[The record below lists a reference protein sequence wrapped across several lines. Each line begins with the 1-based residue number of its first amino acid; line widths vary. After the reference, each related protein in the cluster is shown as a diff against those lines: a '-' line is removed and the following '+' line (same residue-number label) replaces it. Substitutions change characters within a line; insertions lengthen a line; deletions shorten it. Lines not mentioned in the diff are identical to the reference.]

1 MRIATITN
9 WAYGATVC
17 LTIVAGVTMVLA
29 SGADEAERAAV
40 RQRDLFDELTF
51 EVENDLSELTDQARL
66 ATVTDDPSHA
76 IAYQNILASLGSVE
90 QRVAKLKDNGANEQE
105 LRSLE
110 EGLRWAKTLENEQ
123 QVAIAA
129 ARRGDDAKARK
140 IVFGPEY
147 ERQLERVRFLIG
159 RFRYLLDQR
168 SDDVIEEASQA
179 SQQLRS
185 VSEAMVAI
193 TAALFLLVL
202 GFILK
207 RRILRPVMTLSD
219 VVNRL
224 ADQDYTVETPE
235 FSQVDEI
242 GDMAHAIRI
251 FRENG
256 LERQRLERERDADWA
271 VRDLLAR
278 MTQRLQGCESVSDL
292 FSVVGL
298 FAPEIAPNL
307 AGRLYTLDNCMDLM
321 VCAAEW
327 HGSPDGGVK
336 ARGPRGTDAAFG
348 PDDCWA
354 LRRGQTHAPGGELLD
369 VPCRHV
375 LGSAARATICVPL
388 TAQGETIG
396 LLVLENLTADHGPD
410 ESTGVYIELMSETV
424 GLALANL
431 NLRDVLHEKALFDP
445 LTGLRNRHEL
455 DDTLRRLVATADAAA
470 TPIAC
475 LMMDIDRFKG
485 LNDRFGHDAGDLVI
499 RTVAAVFAGGAREDD
514 LALRYGGEEFLML
527 IPGADEALAVER
539 AELIRER
546 VAGLDLTYKGQP
558 LGQIT
563 VSLGLAIYPHHGP
576 IQALITTADAALL
589 RAKEGGRDRVV
600 VATRR
605 NQRGGMSTSVVSQH
619 SSSPSVTT

>member
-17 LTIVAGVTMVLA
+17 LTIAAGVTMVLA
-29 SGADEAERAAV
+29 SNADGVERAAV
-40 RQRDLFDELTF
+40 HQRDLFDQLTF
-51 EVENDLSELTDQARL
+51 EVENDLAELTDQARL
-66 ATVTDDPSHA
+66 AAVTDDPSHA
-76 IAYQNILASLGSVE
+76 IAYQRTLSTLGSVE
-90 QRVAKLKDNGANEQE
+90 HRIAKLKDAGAGRLE

-110 EGLRWAKTLENEQ
+110 EGLRWAKTLEDEQ
-123 QVAIAA
+123 QAAIAA
-129 ARRGDDAKARK
+129 TRRGDDATARA

-147 ERQLERVRFLIG
+147 EREVERVRFLIG
-159 RFRYLLDQR
+159 RFRYMLDQR
-168 SDDVIEEASQA
+168 SDDAIERASQA
-179 SQQLRS
+179 SQRLRS
-185 VSEAMVAI
+185 VSEVMVGI
-193 TAALFLLVL
+193 TALLFLLVL

-224 ADQDYTVETPE
+224 ADQDYTVETPS

-242 GDMAHAIRI
+242 GDMAQAIRI

-292 FSVVGL
+292 FAVVRL

-307 AGRLYTLDNCMDLM
+307 AGRLYTLDNRMKLM

-327 HGSPDGGVK
+327 PGAQG
-336 ARGPRGTDAAFG
+336 RGPQGTDAAFG

-354 LRRGQTHAPGGELLD
+354 LRRGQVHAPGGEMVD

-375 LGSAARATICVPL
+375 APPAAQATICVPL

-396 LLVLENLTADHGPD
+396 LLVLENLEVDHGPD
-410 ESTGVYIELMSETV
+410 ESASVYIELMSETV

-431 NLRDVLHEKALFDP
+431 NLRDALHEKALFDP

-455 DDTLRRLVATADAAA
+455 DDTLRRLVATADAGGA
-470 TPIAC
+470 PIAC
-475 LMMDIDRFKG
+475 LMMDIDHFKR
-485 LNDRFGHDAGDLVI
+485 LNDCFGHDAGDLVI

-514 LALRYGGEEFLML
+514 VALRYGGEEFLML
-527 IPGADEALAVER
+527 MPGADEALALER
-539 AELIRER
+539 AERIRER
-546 VAGLDLTYKGQP
+546 VSGLELLHEGVP

-563 VSLGLAIYPHHGP
+563 VSLGLAVYPHHGP
-576 IQALITTADAALL
+576 IPALITTADAALL

-600 VATRR
+600 VAAQRR
-605 NQRGGMSTSVVSQH
+605 RDVASG
-619 SSSPSVTT
+619 